1 MQGQPAYQGPS
12 NRSSPW
18 PVVAA
23 VLVGCWTVAVTVG
36 TQTGGWL
43 TDQVLLGFGRDR
55 LGWLWPVLGLATV
68 VLVGTP
74 ALLLAVLPRSGAVRA
89 TGRAWLIGAIALGV
103 FTLLRAVPPVHHEAY
118 LAALAAAAMLSALAV
133 RWSARRWAYPGL
145 VGSVG
150 GPAPTGGGDTTRP
163 EATAGGD
170 TTRPEATGGGD
181 TTRPEA
187 TRDGDATRP
196 EATGG
201 AESVGRRVRR
211 IGPVPLLAVAAGL
224 ALLLPWAW
232 LGALGGLLET
242 ALALVAAAALGVLAA
257 TLLDAPFWARFAV
270 GRPPRPARLVLV
282 GGLVAGVALLLLAAG
297 TGQSGAQLPALL
309 TVPPVGFALA
319 ALWAATWRPTA
330 EPAEAEP
337 RAATRQP
344 TADPAEAA
352 LWAATRR
359 PTAEPAEAVR
369 AGRAATGW
377 LVGLA
382 ALGPLAFTDPE
393 EISLLL
399 VGTRDIPFWV
409 AAAAGVGLAVAV
421 LVAIGYA
428 VLLARPTART
438 PSRRMAAVAAVVL
451 LVAFG
456 TVDLGPGQPGLY
468 GERLFV
474 VLRTQADLSGLPAAA
489 PGRAGRDA
497 RAAEV
502 YRRLVT
508 TAEQS
513 QGDLLRGLNRL
524 RLDPVS
530 YYLVNAVEV
539 DGGPAVRAWLA
550 RRPEV
555 ARVLVSQRLRP
566 LPAPAGQ
573 SRGTLPKPTGPE
585 WNIRQIGADRVWS
598 QLRVT
603 GAGIVV
609 GSSDSGVDGGHP
621 ALRAG
626 FRGGDDSWFDPWD
639 DTRSPTDKGGHGTHT
654 VGSAVG
660 RDGIGVAPDAQ
671 WVGCVNLDRNLG
683 SPAHYLDC
691 LQFML
696 APFPAGGDPFTDG
709 RPERAPQVLTNS
721 WGCPPIEGC
730 DQRVLRPA
738 TAALDAAGIFV
749 VAAAGNTGPWC
760 ASIDDPPAPYPDVL
774 TVGAVDDQRRVAEF
788 SSRGPVPGGSGKP
801 DVLAPGVGVVS
812 AMPGG
817 TYAKLDGTSMATPQV
832 AGVVALMWSANPAL
846 VGDVTRTRQI
856 LRDTATEVTPTYR
869 SDSPSDACGAPANVT
884 GAGQVDAYAAV
895 RAAQG

>member
-1 MQGQPAYQGPS
+1 MQGQPAQPGFS
-12 NRSSPW
+12 DRSSPW

-43 TDQVLLGFGRDR
+43 TDQVLLSFGRDR

-68 VLVGTP
+68 VLAGTP

-89 TGRAWLIGAIALGV
+89 TGRAWLIGALALGV
-103 FTLLRAVPPVHHEAY
+103 LTLLRVVPPVHHEAY
-118 LAALAAAAMLSALAV
+118 LAALAGAALLSALAV
-133 RWSARRWAYPGL
+133 RWSARRWAYPRL

-150 GPAPTGGGDTTRP
+150 GPAPTGDGDATRP
-163 EATAGGD
+163 A
-170 TTRPEATGGGD
+170 ATGNGD
-181 TTRPEA
+181 ATRPEA

-196 EATGG
+196 AATGDG
-201 AESVGRRVRR
+201 DATRPAATGNSEPVGRRGRR
-211 IGPVPLLAVAAGL
+211 TGPVPLLAVAAGL

-242 ALALVAAAALGVLAA
+242 VLALLAAAALGVLAA
-257 TLLDAPFWARFAV
+257 TLLDAPFWSPFAV

-319 ALWAATWRPTA
+319 ALWAATWRPT
-330 EPAEAEP
+330 
-337 RAATRQP
+337 T
-344 TADPAEAA
+344 DPAEAI
-352 LWAATRR
+352 
-359 PTAEPAEAVR
+359 R
-369 AGRAATGW
+369 AGATATGW

-409 AAAAGVGLAVAV
+409 ATAAGVGLAVAV

-428 VLLARPTART
+428 VLLARPAART
-438 PSRRMAAVAAVVL
+438 PNRRVAAVAAVVL

-456 TVDLGPGQPGLY
+456 VVDLGPGQPGLY

-474 VLRTQADLSGLPAAA
+474 VLRTQADLSDLPAAA

-530 YYLVNAVEV
+530 YYLVNAIEV
-539 DGGPAVRAWLA
+539 DGGPAVRAWLD

-573 SRGTLPKPTGPE
+573 NRGSAPKPTGPE

-609 GSSDSGVDGGHP
+609 GSSDSGVDGTHP

-626 FRGGDDSWFDPWD
+626 FRGGDDSWYDPWD
-639 DTRSPTDKGGHGTHT
+639 DTRSPTDQGGHGTHT

-774 TVGAVDDQRRVAEF
+774 TVGAVDSQRRVAEF

-801 DVLAPGVGVVS
+801 DVLAPGVEVVS

-817 TYAKLDGTSMATPQV
+817 TYAALDGTSMATPQV

-856 LRDTATEVTPTYR
+856 LRDTATAATPTYR
-869 SDSPSDACGAPANVT
+869 SDSPSDACGAPSNVT

-895 RAAQG
+895 RAAQQ

>member
-1 MQGQPAYQGPS
+1 MQVGPSSPAGQPPPYQPS
-12 NRSSPW
+12 LPGRSNPW

-23 VLVGCWTVAVTVG
+23 VLAGGWTVAVTVA

-55 LGWLWPVLGLATV
+55 VGWLWPALGLATV

-74 ALLLAVLPRSGAVRA
+74 ALLLAMLPRSAAVRA
-89 TGRAWLIGAIALGV
+89 TGRVWLAAVLALGAL
-103 FTLLRAVPPVHHEAY
+103 TLLRVVPPVHHEAY
-118 LAALAAAAMLSALAV
+118 LAALAATAALTALV
-133 RWSARRWAYPGL
+133 LRWSARRSA
-145 VGSVG
+145 SA
-150 GPAPTGGGDTTRP
+150 GPAGSGARATT
-163 EATAGGD
+163 
-170 TTRPEATGGGD
+170 
-181 TTRPEA
+181 
-187 TRDGDATRP
+187 
-196 EATGG
+196 
-201 AESVGRRVRR
+201 
-211 IGPVPLLAVAAGL
+211 GPVPLLAVAAGL
-224 ALLLPWAW
+224 ALLLPWVW

-242 ALALVAAAALGVLAA
+242 VLALLAAAALGVLAA
-257 TLLDAPFWARFAV
+257 TLLDGPFWSRFAV
-270 GRPPRPARLVLV
+270 GQPPRPVRLVLV

-297 TGQSGAQLPALL
+297 IGQSGAQLPALL
-309 TVPPVGFALA
+309 TLPPAGFALA
-319 ALWAATWRPTA
+319 ALWAATWRPA
-330 EPAEAEP
+330 ADG
-337 RAATRQP
+337 RANTPDRAT
-344 TADPAEAA
+344 D
-352 LWAATRR
+352 
-359 PTAEPAEAVR
+359 AVH

-382 ALGPLAFTDPE
+382 TLGPLAFTDPE
-393 EISLLL
+393 EITLLL
-399 VGTRDIPFWV
+399 VGTRDVPFWV
-409 AAAAGVGLAVAV
+409 AAAAGAGLAVAV

-438 PSRRMAAVAAVVL
+438 PNRRVAAVTAAVL
-451 LVAFG
+451 LIAVG
-456 TVDLGPGQPGLY
+456 VVDLGPGQPGLH
-468 GERLFV
+468 GERLLV
-474 VLRTQADLSGLPAAA
+474 VLREQADLSGLPAGT

-508 TAEQS
+508 TADRS
-513 QGDLLRGLNRL
+513 QTDLRREVRRL
-524 RLDPVS
+524 RLDPVP

-550 RRPEV
+550 RRPDV

-573 SRGTLPKPTGPE
+573 SRGTAAAPTGPE
-585 WNIRQIGADRVWS
+585 WNIRQLGADRVWS
-598 QLRVT
+598 QLGVT
-603 GAGIVV
+603 GSGMVV
-609 GSSDSGVDGGHP
+609 GSSDSGVDGAHP

-626 FRGGDDSWFDPWD
+626 FRGGDDSWYDPWD
-639 DTRSPTDKGGHGTHT
+639 GTRTPTDQGGHGTHT

-660 RDGIGVAPDAQ
+660 RGGIGVAPDAQ

-683 SPAHYLDC
+683 SPGHYLDC

-730 DQRVLRPA
+730 DRDVLRPA

-774 TVGAVDDQRRVAEF
+774 TVGAVDAQRRVAEF
-788 SSRGPVPGGSGKP
+788 SSRGPVPGGPGKP

-817 TYAKLDGTSMATPQV
+817 GYAALDGTSMATPQV

-846 VGDVTRTRQI
+846 VGDLPRTRQI
-856 LRDTATEVTPTYR
+856 LRDTATPAQPTYR
-869 SDSPSDACGAPANVT
+869 SGNPADACGGPANVT
-884 GAGQVDAYAAV
+884 GSGQVDAYAAV
-895 RAAQG
+895 RAARR

>member
-1 MQGQPAYQGPS
+1 MQVGPPPPAGHMPPPPTPPAG
-12 NRSSPW
+12 RASPW

-55 LGWLWPVLGLATV
+55 LGWLWPVLGLAGA
-68 VLVGTP
+68 VLAGTP
-74 ALLLAVLPRSGAVRA
+74 ALLLALLPRSTAVRA
-89 TGRAWLIGAIALGV
+89 TGRAWLIGALALGV
-103 FTLLRAVPPVHHEAY
+103 LTLLRVVPPVHHEAY
-118 LAALAAAAMLSALAV
+118 LAALAGAALLSALAV

-150 GPAPTGGGDTTRP
+150 GPAPAGDGDTTRP
-163 EATAGGD
+163 EAAGSPKPVEPQR
-170 TTRPEATGGGD
+170 RP
-181 TTRPEA
+181 
-187 TRDGDATRP
+187 
-196 EATGG
+196 
-201 AESVGRRVRR
+201 RRL
-211 IGPVPLLAVAAGL
+211 GPVPLLAVAAGL

-242 ALALVAAAALGVLAA
+242 ALALLAAAALGVLAA
-257 TLLDAPFWARFAV
+257 TLLDAPFWSPFAV

-309 TVPPVGFALA
+309 TLPPVGFALA
-319 ALWAATWRPTA
+319 SLWAAAWR
-330 EPAEAEP
+330 
-337 RAATRQP
+337 P

-352 LWAATRR
+352 
-359 PTAEPAEAVR
+359 R
-369 AGRAATGW
+369 AGRTATGW

-393 EISLLL
+393 EITLLL
-399 VGTRDIPFWV
+399 VGTRDVPFWV
-409 AAAAGVGLAVAV
+409 AAAAGVGLVVAV

-438 PSRRMAAVAAVVL
+438 PNRRVAAAAAVVL

-456 TVDLGPGQPGLY
+456 VVDLGPGQPGLY

-474 VLRTQADLSGLPAAA
+474 VLRAQADLSDLPAGA
-489 PGRAGRDA
+489 PGQAGRDA

-513 QGDLLRGLNRL
+513 QDDLLRGLNRL

-573 SRGTLPKPTGPE
+573 SRGSAPKPTGPE

-603 GAGIVV
+603 GTGIVV
-609 GSSDSGVDGGHP
+609 GSSDSGVDGTHP

-626 FRGGDDSWFDPWD
+626 FRGGDDSWYDPWD
-639 DTRSPTDKGGHGTHT
+639 DTRSPTDQGGHGTHT

-683 SPAHYLDC
+683 SPGHYLDC

-760 ASIDDPPAPYPDVL
+760 ASIDDPPAPYADVL
-774 TVGAVDDQRRVAEF
+774 TVGAVDAQRRVAEF

-817 TYAKLDGTSMATPQV
+817 TYAALDGTSMATPQV

-856 LRDTATEVTPTYR
+856 LRETATAATPTYR
-869 SDSPSDACGAPANVT
+869 SDSPSDACGAPSNVT

-895 RAAQG
+895 RAAQQ

>member
-1 MQGQPAYQGPS
+1 MQGQPAQPGFS
-12 NRSSPW
+12 DRSSPW

-43 TDQVLLGFGRDR
+43 TDQVLLSFGRDR

-68 VLVGTP
+68 VLAGTP

-89 TGRAWLIGAIALGV
+89 TGRAWLIGALALGV
-103 FTLLRAVPPVHHEAY
+103 LTLLRVVPPVHHEAY
-118 LAALAAAAMLSALAV
+118 LAALAGAALLSALAV

-150 GPAPTGGGDTTRP
+150 GPAPTGDGD
-163 EATAGGD
+163 A
-170 TTRPEATGGGD
+170 TRPEATGNGD
-181 TTRPEA
+181 ATRPEA

-196 EATGG
+196 AATGNS
-201 AESVGRRVRR
+201 EPVGRRGRR
-211 IGPVPLLAVAAGL
+211 TGPVPLLAVAAGL

-242 ALALVAAAALGVLAA
+242 VLALLAAAALGVLAA
-257 TLLDAPFWARFAV
+257 TLLDAPFWSPFAV

-309 TVPPVGFALA
+309 TLPPVGFALA
-319 ALWAATWRPTA
+319 ALWAAAWRPA
-330 EPAEAEP
+330 
-337 RAATRQP
+337 
-344 TADPAEAA
+344 ADPAEAI
-352 LWAATRR
+352 
-359 PTAEPAEAVR
+359 R
-369 AGRAATGW
+369 AGRTATGW

-409 AAAAGVGLAVAV
+409 ATAAGVGLAVAV

-438 PSRRMAAVAAVVL
+438 PNRRVAAVAAVVL

-456 TVDLGPGQPGLY
+456 VVDLGPGQPGLY

-474 VLRTQADLSGLPAAA
+474 VLRTQADLSDLPAAA

-530 YYLVNAVEV
+530 YYLVNAIEV

-573 SRGTLPKPTGPE
+573 NRGSAPKPTGPE

-603 GAGIVV
+603 GTGIVV
-609 GSSDSGVDGGHP
+609 GSSDSGVDGTHP

-626 FRGGDDSWFDPWD
+626 FRGGDDSWYDPWD
-639 DTRSPTDKGGHGTHT
+639 DTRSPTDQGGHGTHT

-774 TVGAVDDQRRVAEF
+774 TVGAVDSQRRVAEF

-801 DVLAPGVGVVS
+801 DVLAPGVEVVS

-817 TYAKLDGTSMATPQV
+817 TYAALDGTSMATPQV

-856 LRDTATEVTPTYR
+856 LRDTATAATPTYR
-869 SDSPSDACGAPANVT
+869 SDSPSDACGAPSNVT

-895 RAAQG
+895 RAAQQ

>member
-1 MQGQPAYQGPS
+1 MHGEPAYPGVS
-12 NRSSPW
+12 DRSSPW

-23 VLVGCWTVAVTVG
+23 VLVGGWTVAVTVA

-43 TDQVLLGFGRDR
+43 TDQLLLGFGRDR
-55 LGWLWPVLGLATV
+55 VGWLWPVLGLTAV

-74 ALLLAVLPRSGAVRA
+74 ALLLAVLPRSTAVRA
-89 TGRAWLIGAIALGV
+89 TGRAWLIGTLALGV
-103 FTLLRAVPPVHHEAY
+103 LTALRVVPPVHHEAY
-118 LAALAAAAMLSALAV
+118 LAALAGTALLSALAV
-133 RWSARRWAYPGL
+133 RWSARWRAHTGPAGPAGGAPPAGNHEAGRPVGDHDAAQPGTT
-145 VGSVG
+145 GNHDAAQPETTGNHDAARPETVG
-150 GPAPTGGGDTTRP
+150 GP
-163 EATAGGD
+163 EL
-170 TTRPEATGGGD
+170 
-181 TTRPEA
+181 
-187 TRDGDATRP
+187 
-196 EATGG
+196 
-201 AESVGRRVRR
+201 VRR
-211 IGPVPLLAVAAGL
+211 LRGSGPVPLLAVAAGM

-242 ALALVAAAALGVLAA
+242 ALALLAAGALGVLAA
-257 TLLDAPFWARFAV
+257 TLLDATFWSRFAV

-309 TVPPVGFALA
+309 TLPPVGFALA

-330 EPAEAEP
+330 DPVD
-337 RAATRQP
+337 AA
-344 TADPAEAA
+344 
-352 LWAATRR
+352 
-359 PTAEPAEAVR
+359 R
-369 AGRAATGW
+369 AGRTATGW

-393 EISLLL
+393 EITLLL
-399 VGTRDIPFWV
+399 IGTRDVPFWV
-409 AAAAGVGLAVAV
+409 AAAAGAGLAVAV

-428 VLLARPTART
+428 VLLARRAART
-438 PSRRMAAVAAVVL
+438 PSRRVAAVAAVVL
-451 LVAFG
+451 LVTFG
-456 TVDLGPGQPGLY
+456 VVDLGPGQPGLY

-474 VLRTQADLSGLPAAA
+474 VLRAQADLTGLPASQ

-508 TAEQS
+508 TAERS
-513 QGDLLRGLNRL
+513 QADLLRGLGRL

-573 SRGTLPKPTGPE
+573 NRGTAPTPTGPE

-598 QLRVT
+598 QLGVT

-609 GSSDSGVDGGHP
+609 GSSDSGVDGTHP

-626 FRGGDDSWFDPWD
+626 FRGGDDSWYDPWD
-639 DTRSPTDKGGHGTHT
+639 GTRSPTDQGGHGTHT

-683 SPAHYLDC
+683 NPAHYLDC

-721 WGCPPIEGC
+721 WGCPSIEGC
-730 DQRVLRPA
+730 DKGVLRPA

-774 TVGAVDDQRRVAEF
+774 TVGAVDAQRRVAEF
-788 SSRGPVPGGSGKP
+788 SSRGPVSGGTAKP

-817 TYAKLDGTSMATPQV
+817 TYAALDGTSMATPQV

-846 VGDVTRTRQI
+846 VGDVDRTRQI
-856 LRDTATEVTPTYR
+856 LRDTATAATPTYR
-869 SDSPSDACGAPANVT
+869 SDNPADACGGPSNVT
-884 GAGQVDAYAAV
+884 GSGQVDAYAAV
-895 RAAQG
+895 EAARR

>member
-1 MQGQPAYQGPS
+1 MQGHPTQPGFS
-12 NRSSPW
+12 DRTSPW
-18 PVVAA
+18 SVVAA
-23 VLVGCWTVAVTVG
+23 VLVGCWTVAVTAA
-36 TQTGGWL
+36 TQTGGWV
-43 TDQVLLGFGRDR
+43 TDQVLLGFGLDR
-55 LGWLWPVLGLATV
+55 VGWLWPVLGLTTV

-74 ALLLAVLPRSGAVRA
+74 ALLLAVLPRSAAIRA
-89 TGRAWLIGAIALGV
+89 TGRAWLIGGLALGV
-103 FTLLRAVPPVHHEAY
+103 LTLLRVVPPVHHEAY
-118 LAALAAAAMLSALAV
+118 LAGLAGVALLSALAT
-133 RWSARRWAYPGL
+133 RWSARRSS
-145 VGSVG
+145 GSNV
-150 GPAPTGGGDTTRP
+150 
-163 EATAGGD
+163 ATA
-170 TTRPEATGGGD
+170 P
-181 TTRPEA
+181 
-187 TRDGDATRP
+187 DA
-196 EATGG
+196 ASSAGVGTGG
-201 AESVGRRVRR
+201 AAVNADAAGSPNPVGDVRGSHR
-211 IGPVPLLAVAAGL
+211 SGPVPLLAIAAGL

-242 ALALVAAAALGVLAA
+242 ALALLAAAALGVLAA
-257 TLLDAPFWARFAV
+257 TLLDATFWSRFAV
-270 GRPPRPARLVLV
+270 GRPPRPARLVLL

-309 TVPPVGFALA
+309 TLPPVGFALA
-319 ALWAATWRPTA
+319 ALWAAAWRPT
-330 EPAEAEP
+330 
-337 RAATRQP
+337 T
-344 TADPAEAA
+344 DPAVAA
-352 LWAATRR
+352 
-359 PTAEPAEAVR
+359 R
-369 AGRAATGW
+369 AGRTATGW

-393 EISLLL
+393 EITLLL
-399 VGTRDIPFWV
+399 IGTRDIPFWV
-409 AAAAGVGLAVAV
+409 AVAAGAGLAVAV

-438 PSRRMAAVAAVVL
+438 PSRRSAAVAAVVL

-456 TVDLGPGQPGLY
+456 VVDLGPGQPGLY

-474 VLRTQADLSGLPAAA
+474 VLRAQADLSELPAGA
-489 PGRAGRDA
+489 GRAGRDA
-497 RAAEV
+497 RATEV

-513 QGDLLRGLNRL
+513 QADLLRGLRRL

-573 SRGTLPKPTGPE
+573 SRGTAPRPTGPE

-598 QLRVT
+598 QLGVT
-603 GAGIVV
+603 GTGIVV
-609 GSSDSGVDGGHP
+609 GSSDSGVDGAHP

-626 FRGGDDSWFDPWD
+626 FRGGDDSWYDPWD
-639 DTRSPTDKGGHGTHT
+639 DTRRPTDQGGHGTHT

-696 APFPAGGDPFTDG
+696 APFPSGGDPLTDG

-760 ASIDDPPAPYPDVL
+760 ASIDDPPAPYADVL
-774 TVGAVDDQRRVAEF
+774 TVGAVDAQRRVAEF
-788 SSRGPVPGGSGKP
+788 SSRGPVPGASKP

-817 TYAKLDGTSMATPQV
+817 TYAALDGTSMATPQV

-846 VGDVTRTRQI
+846 VGDVARTRQI
-856 LRDTATEVTPTYR
+856 LRDTATAATPTYR
-869 SDSPSDACGAPANVT
+869 SDKPSDTCGAPSNVT
-884 GAGQVDAYAAV
+884 GAGEVDAYAAV
-895 RAAQG
+895 RAAQQ

>member
-1 MQGQPAYQGPS
+1 MHGQPAHPGLGD
-12 NRSSPW
+12 RSSPW
-18 PVVAA
+18 AVVAA
-23 VLVGCWTVAVTVG
+23 VFVGCWIVAVTVA

-43 TDQVLLGFGRDR
+43 TDQVLLSFGRDR
-55 LGWLWPVLGLATV
+55 VSWLWPVLGLVTV

-74 ALLLAVLPRSGAVRA
+74 ALLLAVLPRSTTLRT
-89 TGRAWLIGAIALGV
+89 TGRVWLAAALTLGAL
-103 FTLLRAVPPVHHEAY
+103 TLLRIVPPVHHEAY
-118 LAALAAAAMLSALAV
+118 LAALAAAALLAALFV
-133 RWSARRWAYPGL
+133 GWSTRRWSYPQA
-145 VGSVG
+145 VG
-150 GPAPTGGGDTTRP
+150 PLDDAAPTADGG
-163 EATAGGD
+163 
-170 TTRPEATGGGD
+170 
-181 TTRPEA
+181 A
-187 TRDGDATRP
+187 TRSAAAGDGEPDGRSRRP
-196 EATGG
+196 
-201 AESVGRRVRR
+201 
-211 IGPVPLLAVAAGL
+211 GPVSLLAVAAGL

-242 ALALVAAAALGVLAA
+242 VLAALAAASLGVLAA
-257 TLLDAPFWARFAV
+257 VLLDATLWSRFAV

-309 TVPPVGFALA
+309 TLPPTGFALA
-319 ALWAATWRPTA
+319 ALYAATWRPTA
-330 EPAEAEP
+330 DPTNDPTATWRPA
-337 RAATRQP
+337 
-344 TADPAEAA
+344 ADPAAV
-352 LWAATRR
+352 RR
-359 PTAEPAEAVR
+359 PGVGAADQVR

-382 ALGPLAFTDPE
+382 TLGPLAFTDPQE
-393 EISLLL
+393 LTLLL
-399 VGTRDIPFWV
+399 VGTRDVPFWV
-409 AAAAGVGLAVAV
+409 AAAAGAGLAVAV
-421 LVAIGYA
+421 VLAIGYA

-438 PSRRMAAVAAVVL
+438 PSRRVAALAATVL
-451 LVAFG
+451 LV
-456 TVDLGPGQPGLY
+456 TVGVVDVGPGQPGLH
-468 GERLFV
+468 GERLLV
-474 VLRTQADLSGLPAAA
+474 VLREQADLSGIPAGA
-489 PGRAGRDA
+489 PGQAGRDA
-497 RAAEV
+497 RAVEV

-508 TAEQS
+508 TADRS
-513 QGDLLRGLNRL
+513 QADLRRTADRL
-524 RLDPVS
+524 RLDPVP

-573 SRGTLPKPTGPE
+573 SRGTAPAPTGPE
-585 WNIRQIGADRVWS
+585 WNIRQLGADRVWS
-598 QLRVT
+598 QLGVT

-626 FRGGDDSWFDPWD
+626 FRGGDDSWYDPWD
-639 DTRSPTDKGGHGTHT
+639 GTQAPNDQGGHGTHT

-683 SPAHYLDC
+683 SPGHYLDC

-721 WGCPPIEGC
+721 WGCPSIEGC
-730 DQRVLRPA
+730 DRDALLPA
-738 TAALDAAGIFV
+738 TTALDAAGILV

-760 ASIDDPPAPYPDVL
+760 ASIDDPPAPYANVL
-774 TVGAVDDQRRVAEF
+774 TVGAVDEQRRVAEF
-788 SSRGPVPGGSGKP
+788 SARGPVPGGRGKP
-801 DVLAPGVGVVS
+801 DVLAPGVHVVS

-817 TYAKLDGTSMATPQV
+817 GYAALDGTSMATPQV

-846 VGDVTRTRQI
+846 IGDLDRTRQI
-856 LRDTATEVTPTYR
+856 LRDTATPAEPTYR
-869 SDSPSDACGAPANVT
+869 SRNPTDACGAPANVT

-895 RAAQG
+895 RAARR

>member
-1 MQGQPAYQGPS
+1 MQGQPGHPGPS
-12 NRSSPW
+12 ARTSPW

-23 VLVGCWTVAVTVG
+23 VLIGCWTVAVTVSA
-36 TQTGGWL
+36 QTGGWL
-43 TDQVLLGFGRDR
+43 TDQLLLGFGRDR
-55 LGWLWPVLGLATV
+55 IGWLWPVLGLTTF

-74 ALLLAVLPRSGAVRA
+74 ALLLALLPRSAAVRA
-89 TGRAWLIGAIALGV
+89 TGRAWLIGALALGV
-103 FTLLRAVPPVHHEAY
+103 LTLLRVVPPVHHEAY
-118 LAALAAAAMLSALAV
+118 LAALAGTALLGALAV
-133 RWSARRWAYPGL
+133 RWSARRWAYPRR
-145 VGSVG
+145 VGPVD
-150 GPAPTGGGDTTRP
+150 GPAPIGDGEATRP
-163 EATAGGD
+163 EATDAGHA
-170 TTRPEATGGGD
+170 TPPEATDAGH
-181 TTRPEA
+181 
-187 TRDGDATRP
+187 ATRP
-196 EATGG
+196 EATGSPTPV
-201 AESVGRRVRR
+201 EPRRRPRR
-211 IGPVPLLAVAAGL
+211 LGPVPLLAIAAGL
-224 ALLLPWAW
+224 AVLLPWAW

-242 ALALVAAAALGVLAA
+242 TLALLAAAAFGMLAA
-257 TLLDAPFWARFAV
+257 TLLGAPFWSPFAV

-282 GGLVAGVALLLLAAG
+282 GGLVAGVTLLLLGAG
-297 TGQSGAQLPALL
+297 AGQSGAQLPALL
-309 TVPPVGFALA
+309 TLPPVGFALA
-319 ALWAATWRPTA
+319 ALWAATWPPAADPATA
-330 EPAEAEP
+330 DPA
-337 RAATRQP
+337 AADP
-344 TADPAEAA
+344 AAADPAEA
-352 LWAATRR
+352 T
-359 PTAEPAEAVR
+359 R
-369 AGRAATGW
+369 AGRTATGW

-393 EISLLL
+393 EITLLL
-399 VGTRDIPFWV
+399 VGTRDVPFWV
-409 AAAAGVGLAVAV
+409 AAAAGAGLAVAV

-438 PSRRMAAVAAVVL
+438 PNRRIAAVAAVVL

-456 TVDLGPGQPGLY
+456 VVDLGPGQPGLY

-474 VLRTQADLSGLPAAA
+474 VLRAQADLNDLPAGAS
-489 PGRAGRDA
+489 GRAGRDA

-573 SRGTLPKPTGPE
+573 NRGSVAKPTGPE

-603 GAGIVV
+603 GTGIVI
-609 GSSDSGVDGGHP
+609 GSSDSGVDGTHP

-626 FRGGDDSWFDPWD
+626 FRGGDDSWYDPWD
-639 DTRSPTDKGGHGTHT
+639 GTRSPTDQGGHGTHT

-683 SPAHYLDC
+683 SPGHYLDC

-730 DQRVLRPA
+730 DRRVLRPA

-760 ASIDDPPAPYPDVL
+760 ASIDDPPAPYADVL
-774 TVGAVDDQRRVAEF
+774 TVGAVDRQRRVAEF
-788 SSRGPVPGGSGKP
+788 SSRGPVPGGSNKP

-817 TYAKLDGTSMATPQV
+817 TYAALEGTSMATPQV

-846 VGDVTRTRQI
+846 VGDVNRTRQI
-856 LRDTATEVTPTYR
+856 LRDTATAATPTYR
-869 SDSPSDACGAPANVT
+869 SDSPSDACGAPSNVT

-895 RAAQG
+895 RAAQQ

>member
-1 MQGQPAYQGPS
+1 MHGQPGYPAVS
-12 NRSSPW
+12 SRTSPW

-55 LGWLWPVLGLATV
+55 FGWLWPVLGLATV
-68 VLVGTP
+68 ALLGTP
-74 ALLLAVLPRSGAVRA
+74 ALLLAVAPRSAAVRA
-89 TGRAWLIGAIALGV
+89 TGRVWLLGALALGV
-103 FTLLRAVPPVHHEAY
+103 LTLLRVVPPVHHEAY
-118 LAALAAAAMLSALAV
+118 LAALAGVALLGALAV
-133 RWSARRWAYPGL
+133 RWAARRWAYPGL
-145 VGSVG
+145 VGPVG
-150 GPAPTGGGDTTRP
+150 GPAPTGNGDATRP
-163 EATAGGD
+163 E
-170 TTRPEATGGGD
+170 TTGN
-181 TTRPEA
+181 
-187 TRDGDATRP
+187 GDATRP
-196 EATGG
+196 EATGN
-201 AESVGRRVRR
+201 AEPVAPQRRPRR
-211 IGPVPLLAVAAGL
+211 PGPVPLLAVAAGL

-242 ALALVAAAALGVLAA
+242 ALALLAAAALGVLAA
-257 TLLDAPFWARFAV
+257 TLLDAPFWSVFAV

-297 TGQSGAQLPALL
+297 AGQSGGQLPGLL

-319 ALWAATWRPTA
+319 ALWAATWRSGA
-330 EPAEAEP
+330 NPAEA
-337 RAATRQP
+337 R
-344 TADPAEAA
+344 
-352 LWAATRR
+352 
-359 PTAEPAEAVR
+359 R

-393 EISLLL
+393 EITLLL

-421 LVAIGYA
+421 VVAIGYA

-438 PSRRMAAVAAVVL
+438 PNRRVAAVAAVVL

-456 TVDLGPGQPGLY
+456 VVDLGPGQPGLY

-474 VLRTQADLSGLPAAA
+474 VLRAQADLNDLPAGA
-489 PGRAGRDA
+489 PGQAGRDA

-508 TAEQS
+508 TAERS
-513 QGDLLRGLNRL
+513 QGDLLREVNRL

-550 RRPEV
+550 GRPEV

-573 SRGTLPKPTGPE
+573 SRGDVPRPTAPE

-598 QLRVT
+598 QLGVT
-603 GAGIVV
+603 GTGIVV
-609 GSSDSGVDGGHP
+609 GSSDSGVDGSHP
-621 ALRAG
+621 ALSAG
-626 FRGGDDSWFDPWD
+626 FRGGDDSWYDPWD
-639 DTRSPTDKGGHGTHT
+639 DTRSPTDQGGHGTHT

-660 RDGIGVAPDAQ
+660 RDGIGVAPDAK

-774 TVGAVDDQRRVAEF
+774 TVGAVDAQRRVAEF

-817 TYAKLDGTSMATPQV
+817 TYAALDGTSMATPQV

-846 VGDVTRTRQI
+846 VGDVDRTRQI
-856 LRDTATEVTPTYR
+856 LRDTATAATPTYR
-869 SDSPSDACGAPANVT
+869 SDSPSDACGGPSNVT

-895 RAAQG
+895 RAARR

>member
-1 MQGQPAYQGPS
+1 MLAGG
-12 NRSSPW
+12 
-18 PVVAA
+18 
-23 VLVGCWTVAVTVG
+23 WTVAVTVA
-36 TQTGGWL
+36 TQAGGWL

-55 LGWLWPVLGLATV
+55 VGWLWPVLGLATV

-74 ALLLAVLPRSGAVRA
+74 ALLLALLPRSAAVRA
-89 TGRAWLIGAIALGV
+89 TGRAWLAAALALGV
-103 FTLLRAVPPVHHEAY
+103 LTLARVVPPVHHEAY
-118 LAALAAAAMLSALAV
+118 LAALAGTAALTAV
-133 RWSARRWAYPGL
+133 VLRWSARRSA
-145 VGSVG
+145 SA
-150 GPAPTGGGDTTRP
+150 GPAGSGAR
-163 EATAGGD
+163 A
-170 TTRPEATGGGD
+170 
-181 TTRPEA
+181 A
-187 TRDGDATRP
+187 TR
-196 EATGG
+196 
-201 AESVGRRVRR
+201 
-211 IGPVPLLAVAAGL
+211 PVPLLAVAAGL

-242 ALALVAAAALGVLAA
+242 ALAVLAAAALGVLAA
-257 TLLDAPFWARFAV
+257 TLLDAPFWSRFAV
-270 GRPPRPARLVLV
+270 GQPPRPARLVLV

-297 TGQSGAQLPALL
+297 AGQSGAQLPALL
-309 TVPPVGFALA
+309 TLPPVGFALA
-319 ALWAATWRPTA
+319 ALWAAAWRPAADGAAHT
-330 EPAEAEP
+330 PD
-337 RAATRQP
+337 RAT
-344 TADPAEAA
+344 D
-352 LWAATRR
+352 
-359 PTAEPAEAVR
+359 AVH

-382 ALGPLAFTDPE
+382 MLGPLAFTDPE
-393 EISLLL
+393 EITLLL
-399 VGTRDIPFWV
+399 VGTRDVPFWV
-409 AAAAGVGLAVAV
+409 AATAGAGLAVAAV
-421 LVAIGYA
+421 VAIGYA
-428 VLLARPTART
+428 VLLARRTART
-438 PSRRMAAVAAVVL
+438 PNRRVAALTAVVL
-451 LVAFG
+451 LIAVG
-456 TVDLGPGQPGLY
+456 VVDLGPGQPGLH
-468 GERLFV
+468 GERLLV
-474 VLRTQADLSGLPAAA
+474 VLREQADLTGLPAGA

-508 TAEQS
+508 TADRS
-513 QGDLLRGLNRL
+513 QADLRRELSRL
-524 RLDPVS
+524 RLDPVP

-573 SRGTLPKPTGPE
+573 NRGTAAAPTGPE
-585 WNIRQIGADRVWS
+585 WNIRQLGADRVWS
-598 QLRVT
+598 QLGVT
-603 GAGIVV
+603 GAGMVV
-609 GSSDSGVDGGHP
+609 GSSDSGVDGAHP

-626 FRGGDDSWFDPWD
+626 FRGGDDSWYDPWD
-639 DTRSPTDKGGHGTHT
+639 GTRTPTDQGGHGTHT

-660 RDGIGVAPDAQ
+660 RGGIGVAPDAQ

-683 SPAHYLDC
+683 SPGHYLDC

-730 DQRVLRPA
+730 DRNVLRPA

-774 TVGAVDDQRRVAEF
+774 TVGAVDAQRRVAEF
-788 SSRGPVPGGSGKP
+788 SSRGPVRGGPAKP
-801 DVLAPGVGVVS
+801 DVLAPGVGVLS

-817 TYAKLDGTSMATPQV
+817 GYAKLDGTSMATPQV

-846 VGDVTRTRQI
+846 VGDLARTRQI
-856 LRDTATEVTPTYR
+856 LRDTATPAVPTYR
-869 SDSPSDACGAPANVT
+869 SSNPADACGGPANVT

-895 RAAQG
+895 QAAQR

>member
-1 MQGQPAYQGPS
+1 MQVGPPSPVGQTPPHPLPPGRA
-12 NRSSPW
+12 SPW

-23 VLVGCWTVAVTVG
+23 VLVGGWTVAVTVA
-36 TQTGGWL
+36 TQAGGWV

-55 LGWLWPVLGLATV
+55 VGWLWPALALATV

-74 ALLLAVLPRSGAVRA
+74 ALLLAVLPRSATVRA
-89 TGRAWLIGAIALGV
+89 SGRVWLVGALALGV
-103 FTLLRAVPPVHHEAY
+103 LTLLRVVPPAHHEVY
-118 LAALAAAAMLSALAV
+118 LAGLAGAAVLTALAV
-133 RWSARRWAYPGL
+133 RWSTRRWAYPGAAGFV
-145 VGSVG
+145 VGA
-150 GPAPTGGGDTTRP
+150 APTGNGDAARP
-163 EATAGGD
+163 EAAGSPEPVGSQRGLR
-170 TTRPEATGGGD
+170 RP
-181 TTRPEA
+181 
-187 TRDGDATRP
+187 
-196 EATGG
+196 
-201 AESVGRRVRR
+201 
-211 IGPVPLLAVAAGL
+211 GPVPLLAVAAGL

-242 ALALVAAAALGVLAA
+242 ALALLAAAALGVLAA
-257 TLLDAPFWARFAV
+257 TLLNATFWSRFTV

-282 GGLVAGVALLLLAAG
+282 GGLVSGLALLLLAAG

-309 TVPPVGFALA
+309 TLPPVGFALA
-319 ALWAATWRPTA
+319 ALWAATWRPG
-330 EPAEAEP
+330 
-337 RAATRQP
+337 
-344 TADPAEAA
+344 ADPAD
-352 LWAATRR
+352 AT
-359 PTAEPAEAVR
+359 R

-399 VGTRDIPFWV
+399 VGTRDVPFWV
-409 AAAAGVGLAVAV
+409 AAAAGAGLAVAV
-421 LVAIGYA
+421 LVAIGYG
-428 VLLARPTART
+428 VLLARPAART
-438 PSRRMAAVAAVVL
+438 PSRRAAAVAAVVL
-451 LVAFG
+451 LAAFG
-456 TVDLGPGQPGLY
+456 VVDLGPGQPGLY
-468 GERLFV
+468 GERLLV
-474 VLRTQADLSGLPAAA
+474 VLRAQADLTGLPAGA

-497 RAAEV
+497 RAGEV

-513 QGDLLRGLNRL
+513 QADLLRGLTRL
-524 RLDPVS
+524 RLDPVPF
-530 YYLVNAVEV
+530 YLVNAVEV

-566 LPAPAGQ
+566 LPAPAGE
-573 SRGTLPKPTGPE
+573 SRGTAPAPTGPE

-598 QLRVT
+598 QLGVT
-603 GAGIVV
+603 GTGIVV
-609 GSSDSGVDGGHP
+609 GSSDSGVDGTHP

-626 FRGGDDSWFDPWD
+626 FRGGDDSWYDPWD
-639 DTRSPTDKGGHGTHT
+639 GTRSPTDQGGHGTHT

-660 RDGIGVAPDAQ
+660 RGGIGVAPDAQ

-683 SPAHYLDC
+683 SPAYYLDC

-730 DQRVLRPA
+730 DPQALRPA

-760 ASIDDPPAPYPDVL
+760 ASIDDPPAPYADVL
-774 TVGAVDDQRRVAEF
+774 TVGAVDAQRRVAEF
-788 SSRGPVPGGSGKP
+788 SSRGPVPGGTGKP

-817 TYAKLDGTSMATPQV
+817 TYAALDGTSMATPQV

-856 LRDTATEVTPTYR
+856 LRHTATAATPTYR
-869 SDSPSDACGAPANVT
+869 SGNPADDCGNPSNIT
-884 GAGQVDAYAAV
+884 GAGEVDAFAAV
-895 RAAQG
+895 QAAQR

>member
-1 MQGQPAYQGPS
+1 MHGHPAYPGVS

-23 VLVGCWTVAVTVG
+23 VFVGCWTVAVTVA

-55 LGWLWPVLGLATV
+55 IAWLWPVLALATV
-68 VLVGTP
+68 VLAGTP
-74 ALLLAVLPRSGAVRA
+74 ALLLAKLPRSATVRA
-89 TGRAWLIGAIALGV
+89 TGRVWLIGTLVLGV
-103 FTLLRAVPPVHHEAY
+103 LTLLRVVPPVHHEAY
-118 LAALAAAAMLSALAV
+118 LAALAGVALLSALVV
-133 RWSARRWAYPGL
+133 RWSARRRAYPGPAA
-145 VGSVG
+145 SVG
-150 GPAPTGGGDTTRP
+150 GPAPADDGDTTRP
-163 EATAGGD
+163 ETVANGDAGRPDATGDRGAARPD
-170 TTRPEATGGGD
+170 TTANR
-181 TTRPEA
+181 
-187 TRDGDATRP
+187 DATRRETVGSAGP
-196 EATGG
+196 
-201 AESVGRRVRR
+201 VGRLRPP
-211 IGPVPLLAVAAGL
+211 GPIPLLAVAAGV

-242 ALALVAAAALGVLAA
+242 ALALLAAATLGVLAA
-257 TLLDAPFWARFAV
+257 TLLDATFWSRFAV

-309 TVPPVGFALA
+309 TLPPVGFALA

-330 EPAEAEP
+330 
-337 RAATRQP
+337 
-344 TADPAEAA
+344 DPADAA
-352 LWAATRR
+352 
-359 PTAEPAEAVR
+359 R
-369 AGRAATGW
+369 AGRSATGW

-393 EISLLL
+393 EITLLL
-399 VGTRDIPFWV
+399 VGTRDVPFWV
-409 AAAAGVGLAVAV
+409 AAAAAAGLAVAI

-438 PSRRMAAVAAVVL
+438 PSRRVAAVAAVVL

-456 TVDLGPGQPGLY
+456 VVDLGPGQPGLY

-474 VLRTQADLSGLPAAA
+474 VLRAQADLTGLPAGQ

-502 YRRLVT
+502 YRRLVA

-513 QGDLLRGLNRL
+513 QADLLRGLSRL
-524 RLDPVS
+524 RLDPIS

-573 SRGTLPKPTGPE
+573 SRGTAPKPSGPE

-598 QLRVT
+598 QLGVT
-603 GAGIVV
+603 GTGIVV
-609 GSSDSGVDGGHP
+609 GSSDSGVDGTHP

-626 FRGGDDSWFDPWD
+626 FRGGDDSWYDPWD
-639 DTRSPTDKGGHGTHT
+639 GTRSPTDQGGHGTHT

-696 APFPAGGDPFTDG
+696 APFPVGGDPFTDG

-730 DQRVLRPA
+730 DRGVLRPA

-760 ASIDDPPAPYPDVL
+760 ASIDDPPAPYADVL
-774 TVGAVDDQRRVAEF
+774 TVGAVDEQRRVAEF
-788 SSRGPVPGGSGKP
+788 SSRGPAPGGPGKP
-801 DVLAPGVGVVS
+801 DVLAPGVRVVS

-817 TYAKLDGTSMATPQV
+817 TYAALDGTSMATPQV

-846 VGDVTRTRQI
+846 VGDVDRTRQI
-856 LRDTATEVTPTYR
+856 LRDTATAATPTYR
-869 SDSPSDACGAPANVT
+869 SDHPADACGGPSNVT
-884 GAGQVDAYAAV
+884 GSGQVDAYAAV
-895 RAAQG
+895 QAARR

>member
-1 MQGQPAYQGPS
+1 MHSQPAHPPVSDGG
-12 NRSSPW
+12 SPW

-23 VLVGCWTVAVTVG
+23 VLVGCWTVAVTVA
-36 TQTGGWL
+36 TQAGGWVA
-43 TDQVLLGFGRDR
+43 DQVLLGFGRDR
-55 LGWLWPVLGLATV
+55 AGWLWPVLGLATV

-74 ALLLAVLPRSGAVRA
+74 ALLLAVLPRSAAVRA
-89 TGRAWLIGAIALGV
+89 TGRVWLLGALALGAL
-103 FTLLRAVPPVHHEAY
+103 TLLRVVPPVHHEAY
-118 LAALAAAAMLSALAV
+118 LAALAGAALLTALAV
-133 RWSARRWAYPGL
+133 RLSARRSAAQDQQPL
-145 VGSVG
+145 
-150 GPAPTGGGDTTRP
+150 
-163 EATAGGD
+163 
-170 TTRPEATGGGD
+170 
-181 TTRPEA
+181 
-187 TRDGDATRP
+187 
-196 EATGG
+196 
-201 AESVGRRVRR
+201 GRRRGVRR
-211 IGPVPLLAVAAGL
+211 PRPVPLLAVAAGL

-242 ALALVAAAALGVLAA
+242 ALAVLAAAALGVLAA
-257 TLLDAPFWARFAV
+257 TLLDAAFWSRFAV

-282 GGLVAGVALLLLAAG
+282 GGLVAGVVLLLLAAG

-309 TVPPVGFALA
+309 TLPPVGFALA
-319 ALWAATWRPTA
+319 SLWAGTWRPTA
-330 EPAEAEP
+330 
-337 RAATRQP
+337 
-344 TADPAEAA
+344 DPADAG
-352 LWAATRR
+352 
-359 PTAEPAEAVR
+359 P
-369 AGRAATGW
+369 AGRTATGW

-393 EISLLL
+393 EITLLL

-409 AAAAGVGLAVAV
+409 AAAAAAGLAVAA

-438 PSRRMAAVAAVVL
+438 PSRRVAAVAAVVL

-456 TVDLGPGQPGLY
+456 VVDLGPGQPGLY
-468 GERLFV
+468 GERLLV
-474 VLRTQADLSGLPAAA
+474 VLRAQADLSGLPAGQ

-497 RAAEV
+497 RAAKV
-502 YRRLVT
+502 YKRLVT
-508 TAEQS
+508 TAERS
-513 QGDLLRGLNRL
+513 QADLLATLTRL

-573 SRGTLPKPTGPE
+573 TRGTVPKPTGPE
-585 WNIRQIGADRVWS
+585 WNISRIGADRVWS
-598 QLRVT
+598 QLGVT

-609 GSSDSGVDGGHP
+609 GSSDSGVDGTHP

-626 FRGGDDSWFDPWD
+626 FRGGDDSWYDPWD
-639 DTRSPTDKGGHGTHT
+639 GTRSPTDQGGHGTHT

-683 SPAHYLDC
+683 SPALYLDC

-696 APFPAGGDPFTDG
+696 APFPVGGDPFTDG

-730 DQRVLRPA
+730 DRGILRPA
-738 TAALDAAGIFV
+738 TAALEAAGIFV

-774 TVGAVDDQRRVAEF
+774 TVGAVDAQGRVAEF
-788 SSRGPVPGGSGKP
+788 SSRGPAPGGPGKP

-817 TYAKLDGTSMATPQV
+817 TYAALDGTSMATPQV
-832 AGVVALMWSANPAL
+832 AGVVALMWSANPTL
-846 VGDVTRTRQI
+846 VGDVDRTRQI
-856 LRDTATEVTPTYR
+856 LRDTATAATPTYR
-869 SDSPSDACGAPANVT
+869 SSNPSDACGAPSNIT

-895 RAAQG
+895 RAAQR

>member
-1 MQGQPAYQGPS
+1 MHGQPAHPGVGA
-12 NRSSPW
+12 RSSPW

-23 VLVGCWTVAVTVG
+23 VFVGCWIVAVTVAV
-36 TQTGGWL
+36 QTGGWL

-55 LGWLWPVLGLATV
+55 LGWLWPVLGLVTV

-74 ALLLAVLPRSGAVRA
+74 ALLLAVLPRSTTVRA
-89 TGRAWLIGAIALGV
+89 TGRVWLAAVLILGV
-103 FTLLRAVPPVHHEAY
+103 LILLRVVPPVHHEAY
-118 LAALAAAAMLSALAV
+118 LATLAAATLLAALAV
-133 RWSARRWAYPGL
+133 RWSGRRRTYPGPAGL
-145 VGSVG
+145 VD
-150 GPAPTGGGDTTRP
+150 GPAPGDEGDAARTD
-163 EATAGGD
+163 ATPTD
-170 TTRPEATGGGD
+170 ATP
-181 TTRPEA
+181 T
-187 TRDGDATRP
+187 DATRTD
-196 EATGG
+196 ATGDAELAGRDSRRPG
-201 AESVGRRVRR
+201 A
-211 IGPVPLLAVAAGL
+211 VPLLAVAAGL

-242 ALALVAAAALGVLAA
+242 VLAALAAASLGVLAA
-257 TLLDAPFWARFAV
+257 TLLDATFWSRFAV

-309 TVPPVGFALA
+309 TLPPTGFALA
-319 ALWAATWRPTA
+319 ALY
-330 EPAEAEP
+330 
-337 RAATRQP
+337 
-344 TADPAEAA
+344 
-352 LWAATRR
+352 AATRR
-359 PTAEPAEAVR
+359 PTADPAAPQAPTADPAAPQGRAAGPAATRGPGLDPADQVR
-369 AGRAATGW
+369 AGRGATGW

-399 VGTRDIPFWV
+399 VGTRDVPFWV

-421 LVAIGYA
+421 VLAIGYA
-428 VLLARPTART
+428 VLLARPAART
-438 PSRRMAAVAAVVL
+438 PSRRVAALAAAVL
-451 LVAFG
+451 LV
-456 TVDLGPGQPGLY
+456 TVGVVDVGPGQPGLY
-468 GERLFV
+468 GERLLV
-474 VLRTQADLSGLPAAA
+474 VLREQADLSGIPAGAL
-489 PGRAGRDA
+489 GQAGRDA
-497 RAAEV
+497 RATEV
-502 YRRLVT
+502 YRRLVA
-508 TAEQS
+508 TADRTQA
-513 QGDLLRGLNRL
+513 DLRRTAGRL
-524 RLDPVS
+524 RLDPVP

-573 SRGTLPKPTGPE
+573 TRGTAPAPTGPE
-585 WNIRQIGADRVWS
+585 WNIRQLGADRVWS
-598 QLRVT
+598 QLGVT
-603 GAGIVV
+603 GTGIVV

-626 FRGGDDSWFDPWD
+626 FRGGDDSWYDPWD
-639 DTRSPTDKGGHGTHT
+639 GTRAPNDQGGHGTHT

-660 RDGIGVAPDAQ
+660 RNGIGVAPDAQ

-683 SPAHYLDC
+683 SPGHYLDC

-696 APFPAGGDPFTDG
+696 APFPTGGDPFTDG

-721 WGCPPIEGC
+721 WGCPSIEGC
-730 DQRVLRPA
+730 DRDALLPA
-738 TAALDAAGIFV
+738 TTALDAAGIFV

-760 ASIDDPPAPYPDVL
+760 ASIDDPPAPYANVL
-774 TVGAVDDQRRVAEF
+774 TVGAVDAQRRVAEF
-788 SSRGPVPGGSGKP
+788 SSRGPVPGGGAGKP

-817 TYAKLDGTSMATPQV
+817 GYAALDGTSMATPQV

-846 VGDVTRTRQI
+846 IGDLARTRQI
-856 LRDTATEVTPTYR
+856 LRDTATPAEPTYR
-869 SDSPSDACGAPANVT
+869 SRNPSDACGTPANVT

-895 RAAQG
+895 RAARG

>member
-1 MQGQPAYQGPS
+1 MQGQPAQPGFS
-12 NRSSPW
+12 DRSSPW

-43 TDQVLLGFGRDR
+43 TDQVLLSFGRDR

-68 VLVGTP
+68 VLAGTP

-89 TGRAWLIGAIALGV
+89 TGRAWLIGALALGV
-103 FTLLRAVPPVHHEAY
+103 LTLLRVVPPVHHEAY
-118 LAALAAAAMLSALAV
+118 LAALAGAALLSALAV

-150 GPAPTGGGDTTRP
+150 GPAPTGDGD
-163 EATAGGD
+163 A
-170 TTRPEATGGGD
+170 TRPEATGNGD
-181 TTRPEA
+181 ATRPEA

-196 EATGG
+196 AATGNS
-201 AESVGRRVRR
+201 EPVGRRGRR
-211 IGPVPLLAVAAGL
+211 TGPVPLLAVAAGL

-242 ALALVAAAALGVLAA
+242 VLALLAAAALGVLAA
-257 TLLDAPFWARFAV
+257 TLLDAPFWSPFAV

-309 TVPPVGFALA
+309 TLPPVGFALA
-319 ALWAATWRPTA
+319 ALWAAAWRPA
-330 EPAEAEP
+330 
-337 RAATRQP
+337 
-344 TADPAEAA
+344 ADPAEAI
-352 LWAATRR
+352 
-359 PTAEPAEAVR
+359 R
-369 AGRAATGW
+369 AGRTATGW

-409 AAAAGVGLAVAV
+409 ATAAGVGLAVAV

-438 PSRRMAAVAAVVL
+438 PNRRVAAVAAVVL

-456 TVDLGPGQPGLY
+456 VVDLGPGQPGLY

-474 VLRTQADLSGLPAAA
+474 VLRTQADLSDLPAAA

-530 YYLVNAVEV
+530 YYLVNAIEV

-573 SRGTLPKPTGPE
+573 NRGSAPKPTGPE

-603 GAGIVV
+603 GTGIVV
-609 GSSDSGVDGGHP
+609 GSSDSGVDGTHP

-626 FRGGDDSWFDPWD
+626 FRGGDDSWYDPWD
-639 DTRSPTDKGGHGTHT
+639 DTQSPTDQGGHGTHT

-774 TVGAVDDQRRVAEF
+774 TVGAVDSQRRVAEF

-801 DVLAPGVGVVS
+801 DVLAPGVEVVS

-817 TYAKLDGTSMATPQV
+817 TYAALDGTSMATPQV
-832 AGVVALMWSANPAL
+832 AGVVALMWSANPVL

-856 LRDTATEVTPTYR
+856 LRDTATAATPTYR
-869 SDSPSDACGAPANVT
+869 SDSPSDACGAPSNVT

-895 RAAQG
+895 RAAQQ